1 MRWRSGR
8 GQPQLRAA
16 ASSTRWPPISP
27 APRWMAASRR
37 MRCWQSC
44 GMRMAVVPR
53 RPSRR
58 ACAGGKR
65 STGRRASSL
74 AGRSWRPRA
83 RRRWRRRWPT
93 CRRWRRAAGASRPRW
108 RSCRR
113 ARLPLSQPRSA
124 GAAITSSDREGRP
137 PMSESDTSAAT
148 GRDPGLAE
156 AVRFQRDLY
165 LVWQFAAAESGGLP
179 LTGRGYLTRATLRGL
194 RALLAAA
201 EGLSVPATG
210 ADVSETEDVRLH
222 FIRRLSQR
230 LGLLRLAPSAGADE
244 RSRTTARASEG
255 GRLIAA
261 EREEMAR
268 YLDHPLAE
276 RLRICARLWVAGGWW
291 PDQPDGRGPPPRVMT
306 PAPPRL
312 AVARRRLLDALAAA
326 VPDTAYPL
334 PPLRAETPAQRRSR
348 AQGRAGAQ
356 RPLAAVR
363 VAAQGGD
370 AAIQAAA
377 LLGPLAWLGFV
388 TLGQDQ
394 AGGGGPHTYQTCAPA
409 RALRS
414 DEPAPDL
421 REEHGRIVALPNLA
435 LVAYAP
441 LTAPTLLALD
451 TCAERQSLET
461 TARYTLTRAAFA
473 RAGWDA

>member
-1 MRWRSGR
+1 
-8 GQPQLRAA
+8 
-16 ASSTRWPPISP
+16 
-27 APRWMAASRR
+27 
-37 MRCWQSC
+37 
-44 GMRMAVVPR
+44 
-53 RPSRR
+53 
-58 ACAGGKR
+58 
-65 STGRRASSL
+65 
-74 AGRSWRPRA
+74 
-83 RRRWRRRWPT
+83 
-93 CRRWRRAAGASRPRW
+93 
-108 RSCRR
+108 
-113 ARLPLSQPRSA
+113 
-124 GAAITSSDREGRP
+124 
-137 PMSESDTSAAT
+137 MSESDTSAAT

-326 VPDTAYPL
+326 VPNAAYPL

-394 AGGGGPHTYQTCAPA
+394 AGGGGPHTYQVCAPA
-409 RALRS
+409 RALRP

-421 REEHGRIVALPNLA
+421 REAHGRIVALPNLT

-441 LTAPTLLALD
+441 LTAPTLLLLD
-451 TCAERQSLET
+451 TCAERQALET

-473 RAGWDA
+473 RAGWGAETTTERLHALTGGALPQNVRVTLADWERHVERLRLTRDARVLTVEDAAVLDALLADRAASSWVWRRLTPTVALLADDAVLGVRSWLLRRGHLPAMDG

>member
-1 MRWRSGR
+1 
-8 GQPQLRAA
+8 
-16 ASSTRWPPISP
+16 
-27 APRWMAASRR
+27 
-37 MRCWQSC
+37 
-44 GMRMAVVPR
+44 
-53 RPSRR
+53 
-58 ACAGGKR
+58 
-65 STGRRASSL
+65 
-74 AGRSWRPRA
+74 
-83 RRRWRRRWPT
+83 
-93 CRRWRRAAGASRPRW
+93 
-108 RSCRR
+108 
-113 ARLPLSQPRSA
+113 
-124 GAAITSSDREGRP
+124 
-137 PMSESDTSAAT
+137 MSESDTSAAT

-326 VPDTAYPL
+326 VPNAAYPL

-356 RPLAAVR
+356 RLLAAVR

-370 AAIQAAA
+370 ARMVEQPE
-377 LLGPLAWLGFV
+377 LLPSAPCRVDVSAPRGGFV
-388 TLGQDQ
+388 AAIDAERVGMASVRLG
-394 AGGGGPHTYQTCAPA
+394 AGRMRKGDPIDHAVGLYLWAKVGDAIDAGEPLLQIHARSPEDA
-409 RALRS
+409 RAIR
-414 DEPAPDL
+414 DE
-421 REEHGRIVALPNLA
+421 VLA
-435 LVAYAP
+435 AY
-441 LTAPTLLALD
+441 TFNDEAPTTQPLLLETVTGSAS
-451 TCAERQSLET
+451 RQS
-461 TARYTLTRAAFA
+461 ARPANRSRAKATS
-473 RAGWDA
+473 RR